1 MGDFWFSWIPFILMF
16 IPETIS
22 KKHHLNPFFTSHI
35 LLAMARILQTRKNFD
50 LEHWEKYFKELW
62 DDELSRRIEA
72 VEKLIE
78 TPEGQE
84 KLLKKMED
92 KWNSAEWQFAKLAES
107 IHSWELKKEHLAR
120 FAKQEDITW
129 ETFLNILKEEN
140 PQLDAE
146 KFTEDCRE
154 YLDEEP
160 NLLLEKLLN
169 S

>member
-1 MGDFWFSWIPFILMF
+1 MF

-22 KKHHLNPFFTSHI
+22 KKHHLNPFFISHI
-35 LLAMARILQTRKNFD
+35 LLAMARILQARKNFD

-62 DDELSRRIEA
+62 DGELSRRIEA

-92 KWNSAEWQFAKLAES
+92 
-107 IHSWELKKEHLAR
+107 
-120 FAKQEDITW
+120 ITW

-146 KFTEDCRE
+146 KITEDCRK
-154 YLDEEP
+154 YLHEEP

-169 S
+169 SW